1 MKSIW
6 NLTSSIK
13 QREKLNKD
21 LSCDILIV
29 GAGLTGILTAYY
41 LQKEGK
47 NVVVVDRSRIGQ
59 GVTKN
64 TAAKISVQ
72 HGYLYHNL
80 IKKLGYDKS
89 YLYAKANQE
98 ALNEYNRLVGDEK
111 IDCDF
116 EKSDSYLY
124 TRNKPG
130 KIEKEYKAITS
141 LGLQASLTNKCN
153 LPIDIELALKMDNQA
168 QFNPLKFISAISD
181 KLTIYEQ
188 TKIISVEQGVAL
200 TSNNFKINAK
210 HIIIATHYPFIKFPG
225 LYFLKMW
232 QERSY
237 LITLKNATPVKGMY
251 LDENKQGHT
260 FRDYQDK
267 VIFGGKSHKSGEH
280 KGNSNYQELINES
293 KKLFPNSEVVSTFSA
308 QDCFTLDSLPYIG
321 RYSKRSDNLYVA
333 TGYKKWGMTL
343 SMVAALLLK
352 DLILGKKNEYESLF
366 SPQRSN
372 ILASLPSFIYNAGS
386 AFKGLIIKRLMLRR
400 KDIRTLEEGQALTL
414 RYRGKN
420 MGVYKKRGHLYFVN
434 ITCPHLKCILKWNK
448 DELSWDCPCHGS
460 RFDYTGKQINTPAV
474 SDATTNS
481 F

>member
-21 LSCDILIV
+21 LSCDILVV

-64 TAAKISVQ
+64 TTAKISVQ

-168 QFNPLKFISAISD
+168 QFNPLKFKSAISD

-188 TKIISVEQGVAL
+188 TKIISVEQ
-200 TSNNFKINAK
+200 
-210 HIIIATHYPFIKFPG
+210 
-225 LYFLKMW
+225 
-232 QERSY
+232 E
-237 LITLKNATPVKGMY
+237 
-251 LDENKQGHT
+251 
-260 FRDYQDK
+260 
-267 VIFGGKSHKSGEH
+267 
-280 KGNSNYQELINES
+280 
-293 KKLFPNSEVVSTFSA
+293 
-308 QDCFTLDSLPYIG
+308 
-321 RYSKRSDNLYVA
+321 
-333 TGYKKWGMTL
+333 
-343 SMVAALLLK
+343 
-352 DLILGKKNEYESLF
+352 
-366 SPQRSN
+366 
-372 ILASLPSFIYNAGS
+372 
-386 AFKGLIIKRLMLRR
+386 
-400 KDIRTLEEGQALTL
+400 
-414 RYRGKN
+414 
-420 MGVYKKRGHLYFVN
+420 
-434 ITCPHLKCILKWNK
+434 
-448 DELSWDCPCHGS
+448 
-460 RFDYTGKQINTPAV
+460 
-474 SDATTNS
+474 
-481 F
+481 